1 MSDEFIITIFVL
13 LILAVGIMALRYR
26 RSLVAAAAV
35 KVNEAKQG
43 MDLADGSIDGGGDGD

>member
-35 KVNEAKQG
+35 KVNEAEQG

>member
-1 MSDEFIITIFVL
+1 MSDQVIITIFVL
-13 LILAVGIMALRYR
+13 LNLLVGFIALRYR